1 MRFTKSLLHINFK
14 NIITHKFYYGQGGEM
29 NFRLTHRSYNIT
41 IETIWDDYCLLE
53 IDGLKGIKNFTIHED
68 NEKAFF

>member
-1 MRFTKSLLHINFK
+1 
-14 NIITHKFYYGQGGEM
+14 M